1 MTDLSALEREVEES
15 RARLKSSLT
24 QLEQRTSPASLADE
38 VLGLV
43 GPRANGGIRRSAREL
58 ALRHPVPL
66 LVLGLGLSFAYW
78 RTGRP
83 PETWGRSGGRSG
95 GRSRPAQMPNEPIIE
110 AETVPFPVNESTNSL
125 NRE

>member
-15 RARLKSSLT
+15 RARLESSLAE
-24 QLEQRTSPASLADE
+24 LGQRARPASLADE
-38 VLGLV
+38 MLGLL
-43 GPRANGGIRRSAREL
+43 GAKANGGIRRTAREL

-66 LVLGLGLSFAYW
+66 LMLGLGLSFAYW

-83 PETWGRSGGRSG
+83 PETWGRP
-95 GRSRPAQMPNEPIIE
+95 RPPQMPNEPVIDS
-110 AETVPFPVNESTNSL
+110 ETVPIPVEASTNSL

>member
-1 MTDLSALEREVEES
+1 MTDFSALEREVEES

-38 VLGLV
+38 VLGLLSLK
-43 GPRANGGIRRSAREL
+43 ANGGIRRSAREL

-66 LVLGLGLSFAYW
+66 LMLGLGLSFAYW

-83 PETWGRSGGRSG
+83 PETWGRSGGRS
-95 GRSRPAQMPNEPIIE
+95 RPPQMPNEPVIE
-110 AETVPFPVNESTNSL
+110 AEAVPFESTSQPTA
-125 NRE
+125 